1 MRMRLDTLIHFL
13 IRACIVLLLIS
24 SSVVLNA
31 AASQSKT
38 SLDHKIY
45 SCREVTKLYRELE
58 KLSRDELRKYLFEK
72 FKEQYNSNPMEN
84 YTYAKYYVCRFY
96 NDHSEQANYWKK
108 WIGAFEKKLKS
119 KDGR

>member
-1 MRMRLDTLIHFL
+1 MRLDTLIHFL
-13 IRACIVLLLIS
+13 IRACIVILLIS
-24 SSVVLNA
+24 SSIVLNA
-31 AASQSKT
+31 AAFQSKN
-38 SLDHKIY
+38 SFDHKIY
-45 SCREVTKLYRELE
+45 SCREVKKFYTELE
-58 KLSRDELRKYLFEK
+58 KLSRDKLRKYLFEK
-72 FKEQYNSNPMEN
+72 FKEQYNSNPMKN